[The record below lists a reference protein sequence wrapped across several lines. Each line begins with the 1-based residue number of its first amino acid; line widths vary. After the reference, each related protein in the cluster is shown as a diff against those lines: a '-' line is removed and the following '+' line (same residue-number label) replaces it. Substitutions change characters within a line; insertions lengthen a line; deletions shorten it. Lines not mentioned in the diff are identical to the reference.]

1 MLFYLSYLHFAFHK
15 SIIFALVYKILNMAN
30 EVLEH
35 LLEISRRRI
44 TNTETD
50 FLRELYADV
59 EWKSRLI
66 LLKGCRGVG
75 KTYMMLQHLKFC
87 NDTSVYLSL
96 DNIFFLSNT
105 LSETVDAL
113 YKKGYRLF
121 GLDEVHK
128 YPNWSIEIK
137 NIYDN
142 YSDVRL
148 IVTSSSAL
156 DIIAGQ
162 GDLSRR
168 MDEYR
173 MRGMSF
179 SEFVAFEHKEE
190 LPNFSLDELLENQT
204 EIYDEY
210 YERLDLSKKFN
221 TYLKKG
227 YYPYYKESGN
237 KYHDRLQSVIL
248 QVIDSDMAAIFKIDY
263 ESARQI
269 KKLLALISR
278 IVPFSPNVSKLSRD
292 LAMSRNSVLTYLDY
306 LSEADIIYGLK
317 SMVKS
322 DSALTKPD
330 KVYLENT
337 NLLYAFDVA
346 SVNSG
351 TIRETF
357 VMNTLSRAGMVSTPA
372 KGDFMIDEKYVIEV
386 GGANKTFHQ
395 LSGMPNAILVK
406 EGISRGGTGIIPMW
420 LLGLLK
426 TKR

>member
-1 MLFYLSYLHFAFHK
+1 MVKKYDMSNVAIDNL
-15 SIIFALVYKILNMAN
+15 I
-30 EVLEH
+30 
-35 LLEISRRRI
+35 EISRRRI
-44 TNTETD
+44 ENVETH
-50 FLRELYADV
+50 FLRELYRDV

-75 KTYMMLQHLKFC
+75 KTYMMLQRLKSS
-87 NDTSVYLSL
+87 DEESVYLSL
-96 DNIFFLSNT
+96 DNIYFLTNI
-105 LSETVDAL
+105 LSTTIDTL

-128 YPNWSIEIK
+128 YPNWSLEIK

-142 YSDVRL
+142 YPDIKL
-148 IVTSSSAL
+148 IITSSSAL
-156 DIIAGQ
+156 DIMAGQ

-179 SEFVAFEHKEE
+179 SEFLSFEYSEM
-190 LPNFSLDELLENQT
+190 LPTYSLEELLENHS
-204 EIYDEY
+204 EIYDAYFEK
-210 YERLDLSKKFN
+210 LDLGRKFN
-221 TYLKKG
+221 IYLKKG
-227 YYPYYKESGN
+227 YYPYYKESGI

-269 KKLLALISR
+269 KKMLALISK

-317 SMVKS
+317 STSKS
-322 DSALTKPD
+322 DSSLTKPD
-330 KVYLENT
+330 KIYFENT

-346 SVNSG
+346 SVNTG

-357 VMNTLSRAGMVSTPA
+357 VMNTLSRNGLVSTPT

-386 GGANKTFHQ
+386 GGANKSFHQ
-395 LSGMPNAILVK
+395 LAGMPNAILVK
-406 EGISRGGTGIIPMW
+406 EGIIRGGKGIIPMW
-420 LLGLLK
+420 LLSLLK
-426 TKR
+426 TKKY

>member
-1 MLFYLSYLHFAFHK
+1 MTNE
-15 SIIFALVYKILNMAN
+15 ALEN
-30 EVLEH
+30 

-44 TNTETD
+44 ANTETN
-50 FLRELYADV
+50 FLRDMYANI

-75 KTYMMLQHLKFC
+75 KTYMMLQHLKSSSAA
-87 NDTSVYLSL
+87 SVYLSL
-96 DNIFFLSNT
+96 DNIYFLSNT
-105 LSETVDAL
+105 LSETVETL
-113 YKKGYRLF
+113 YKKGIRLF

-148 IVTSSSAL
+148 IITSSSAL

-173 MRGMSF
+173 MRGLSF
-179 SEFVAFEHKEE
+179 TEFLLFEYDEN
-190 LPNFSLDELLENQT
+190 LPTYSLDELLEHHA

-210 YERLDLSKKFN
+210 YEKLDLGRKFN

-227 YYPYYKESGN
+227 YYPYYKESGS

-269 KKLLALISR
+269 KKMLAMISR

-317 SMVKS
+317 SLVKS
-322 DSALTKPD
+322 DSSLTKPD
-330 KVYLENT
+330 KIYFENT

-346 SVNSG
+346 AVNIG

-357 VMNTLSRAGMVSTPA
+357 VMNTLSRSGLVSTPA
-372 KGDFMIDEKYVIEV
+372 KGDFMIDAKYVIEV

-395 LSGMPNAILVK
+395 LGGMPNAILVK
-406 EGISRGGTGIIPMW
+406 EGISRGSTGILPMW
-420 LLGLLK
+420 ILGLLR
-426 TKR
+426 TKK

>member
-1 MLFYLSYLHFAFHK
+1 
-15 SIIFALVYKILNMAN
+15 MAN
-30 EVLEH
+30 EILEH
-35 LLEISRRRI
+35 LLEISKRRI
-44 TNTETD
+44 ANTETV
-50 FLRELYADV
+50 FFRQLYRDV
-59 EWKSRLI
+59 EWKSRII

-75 KTYMMLQHLKFC
+75 KTYMMLQYLKTSS
-87 NDTSVYLSL
+87 DTSIYLSL

-105 LSETVDAL
+105 LSETIDAL
-113 YKKGYRLF
+113 YKKGYRIF

-142 YSDVRL
+142 YTDVRL
-148 IVTSSSAL
+148 VITSSSAL
-156 DIIAGQ
+156 DIIAGK

-179 SEFVAFEHKEE
+179 SEFVAFECKEE
-190 LPNFSLDELLENQT
+190 IPNFPLDELIENHV
-204 EIYDEY
+204 EIYDKY
-210 YERLDLSKKFN
+210 YEKMDLGKKFN
-221 TYLKKG
+221 AYLKKG

-248 QVIDSDMAAIFKIDY
+248 QVIDSDMTAIFNIDY

-306 LSEADIIYGLK
+306 LAEADIIYGLK
-317 SMVKS
+317 SMTKS

-330 KVYLENT
+330 KIYLENT
-337 NLLYAFDVA
+337 NLLYAFDAA

-357 VMNTLSRAGMVSTPA
+357 VMNNLSRAGVVSTPT

-395 LSGMPNAILVK
+395 LSGMPNAILIK
-406 EGISRGGTGIIPMW
+406 EGISKGGTGIIPLWMI
-420 LLGLLK
+420 GLLQ

>member
-1 MLFYLSYLHFAFHK
+1 MTK
-15 SIIFALVYKILNMAN
+15 KALDN
-30 EVLEH
+30 
-35 LLEISRRRI
+35 LLEISHRRI
-44 TNTETD
+44 ANTETI
-50 FLRELYADV
+50 FLREIYTNV

-66 LLKGCRGVG
+66 LFKGCRGVG
-75 KTYMMLQHLKFC
+75 KTYMMLQYLKSSSI
-87 NDTSVYLSL
+87 TSAYLSL
-96 DNIFFLSNT
+96 DNIHFLSNT

-113 YKKGYRLF
+113 YKKGVRLF

-148 IVTSSSAL
+148 IITSSSAL
-156 DIIAGQ
+156 DIMAGQ

-168 MDEYR
+168 MDEYT

-179 SEFVAFEHKEE
+179 TEFLVFEYKEE
-190 LPNFSLDELLENQT
+190 LPTFTLDELLEQHA
-204 EIYDEY
+204 EIYDKY
-210 YERLDLSKKFN
+210 YERLELNRKFN
-221 TYLKKG
+221 IYLKKG
-227 YYPYYKESGN
+227 YYPYYKESGS

-269 KKLLALISR
+269 KKMLAMISR
-278 IVPFSPNVSKLSRD
+278 IVPFSPNVSKLARD

-306 LSEADIIYGLK
+306 LSEAGIIYGLK
-317 SMVKS
+317 SLAKS
-322 DSALTKPD
+322 DSSLTKPD
-330 KVYLENT
+330 KIYFENT

-346 SVNSG
+346 SVNIG

-357 VMNTLSRAGMVSTPA
+357 VMNTLSRSGTVSTPV

-395 LSGMPNAILVK
+395 LSGMPNGILVK
-406 EGISRGGTGIIPMW
+406 EGISRGSTGILPMW
-420 LLGLLK
+420 MLGLLK
-426 TKR
+426 TKI

>member
-1 MLFYLSYLHFAFHK
+1 
-15 SIIFALVYKILNMAN
+15 MAN
-30 EVLEH
+30 EILEH
-35 LLEISRRRI
+35 LLEISKRRI
-44 TNTETD
+44 ANTETV
-50 FLRELYADV
+50 FFRQLYRDV
-59 EWKSRLI
+59 EWKSRII

-75 KTYMMLQHLKFC
+75 KTYMMLQYLKTSS
-87 NDTSVYLSL
+87 DTSIYLSL

-105 LSETVDAL
+105 LSETIDPL
-113 YKKGYRLF
+113 YKKGYRIF

-142 YSDVRL
+142 YTDVRL
-148 IVTSSSAL
+148 VITSSSAL
-156 DIIAGQ
+156 DIIAGK

-179 SEFVAFEHKEE
+179 SEFVAFEYKEE
-190 LPNFSLDELLENQT
+190 IPNFPLDELIENHV
-204 EIYDEY
+204 EIYDKY
-210 YERLDLSKKFN
+210 YEKMDLGKKFN
-221 TYLKKG
+221 AYLKKG

-248 QVIDSDMAAIFKIDY
+248 QVIDSDMTAIFNIDY

-306 LSEADIIYGLK
+306 LAEADIIYGLK
-317 SMVKS
+317 SMTKS

-330 KVYLENT
+330 KIYLENT
-337 NLLYAFDVA
+337 NLLYAFDAA

-357 VMNTLSRAGMVSTPA
+357 VMNNLSRAGVVSTPT

-395 LSGMPNAILVK
+395 LSGMPNAILIK
-406 EGISRGGTGIIPMW
+406 EGISKGGTGIIPLWMI
-420 LLGLLK
+420 GLLE

>member
-1 MLFYLSYLHFAFHK
+1 MT
-15 SIIFALVYKILNMAN
+15 N
-30 EVLEH
+30 EGLDN
-35 LLEISRRRI
+35 LLEISNRRMAI
-44 TNTETD
+44 TEVS
-50 FLRELYADV
+50 FLREMYADV

-75 KTYMMLQHLKFC
+75 KTYLMLQHLKSS
-87 NDTSVYLSL
+87 NATSVYLSL

-105 LSETVDAL
+105 LSETVEVL
-113 YKKGYRLF
+113 YKKGIRLF

-142 YSDVRL
+142 YADVKL
-148 IVTSSSAL
+148 IITSSSAL
-156 DIIAGQ
+156 DILAGQ

-173 MRGMSF
+173 MRGLSF
-179 SEFVAFEHKEE
+179 SEFVSFEYNEN
-190 LPNFSLDELLENQT
+190 LPNFSLDELLKT
-204 EIYDEY
+204 HAEIYDEY
-210 YERLDLSKKFN
+210 YEKLEINKKFN

-227 YYPYYKESGN
+227 YYPYYKESGY

-248 QVIDSDMAAIFKIDY
+248 QVIDSDMAAIFRIDY

-322 DSALTKPD
+322 DSSMTKPD
-330 KVYLENT
+330 KIYLENT

-357 VMNTLSRAGMVSTPA
+357 VMNTLSRFGDVSTPV

-386 GGANKTFHQ
+386 GGANKMFHQ

-406 EGISRGGTGIIPMW
+406 EGIGKGSTGILPMW
-420 LLGLLK
+420 MLGLLR
-426 TKR
+426 TKNNVS

>member
-1 MLFYLSYLHFAFHK
+1 MN
-15 SIIFALVYKILNMAN
+15 IEALEN
-30 EVLEH
+30 
-35 LLEISRRRI
+35 LLEISKRRI

-50 FLRELYADV
+50 FLREMYAGV

-75 KTYMMLQHLKFC
+75 KTYMMLQHLKSSS
-87 NDTSVYLSL
+87 DTSAYLSL
-96 DNIFFLSNT
+96 DNIFFLSNS

-113 YKKGYRLF
+113 YKNGYRLF

-128 YPNWSIEIK
+128 YPKWSIEIK

-142 YSDVRL
+142 YSDARL
-148 IVTSSSAL
+148 VITSSSAL

-173 MRGMSF
+173 MRGLSF
-179 SEFVAFEHKEE
+179 NEFVAFEYKEE
-190 LPNFSLDELLENQT
+190 LPNFSLEELLKNHA

-210 YERLDLSKKFN
+210 YERLDLSRKFN
-221 TYLKKG
+221 SYLKKG

-269 KKLLALISR
+269 KKMLALIAR

-292 LAMSRNSVLTYLDY
+292 LSMSRNSVLTYLDY

-330 KVYLENT
+330 KIYLENT

-346 SVNSG
+346 SVNNG

-357 VMNTLSRAGMVSTPA
+357 VMNTMSRSGHVSTPA

-395 LSGMPNAILVK
+395 LSGMPNSILVK
-406 EGISRGGTGIIPMW
+406 EGISKGAKGVLPMW
-420 LLGLLK
+420 MLGLLK

>member
-1 MLFYLSYLHFAFHK
+1 
-15 SIIFALVYKILNMAN
+15 MAN
-30 EVLEH
+30 EVLEN
-35 LLEISRRRI
+35 LLEISKRRI
-44 TNTETD
+44 ANTETD
-50 FLRELYADV
+50 FLRDMYLDI

-75 KTYMMLQHLKFC
+75 KTYMMLQHLKSSS
-87 NDTSVYLSL
+87 DPSAYLSL
-96 DNIFFLSNT
+96 DNLFFLSDT

-142 YSDVRL
+142 YTDVRL
-148 IVTSSSAL
+148 IITSSSAL

-173 MRGMSF
+173 MRGMAF
-179 SEFVAFEHKEE
+179 SEFVAFEYKEE
-190 LPNFSLDELLENQT
+190 LPTFSLDELLENQT

-210 YERLDLSKKFN
+210 YERLDISRKFN

-269 KKLLALISR
+269 KKLLSLISR

-317 SMVKS
+317 SNVKS
-322 DSALTKPD
+322 DSSLTKPD
-330 KVYLENT
+330 KIYLENT

-357 VMNTLSRAGMVSTPA
+357 VMNTLSRAGAVSTPT

-386 GGANKTFHQ
+386 GGVNKTFHQ

-406 EGISRGGTGIIPMW
+406 EGISRGGMGIIPMW

>member
-1 MLFYLSYLHFAFHK
+1 
-15 SIIFALVYKILNMAN
+15 MAN
-30 EVLEH
+30 EILEH
-35 LLEISRRRI
+35 LLEISKRRI
-44 TNTETD
+44 ANTETD
-50 FLRELYADV
+50 FFRQLYRDV
-59 EWKSRLI
+59 EWKSRII

-75 KTYMMLQHLKFC
+75 KTYMMLQYLKTSS
-87 NDTSVYLSL
+87 DTSIYLSL

-105 LSETVDAL
+105 LSETIDAL
-113 YKKGYRLF
+113 YKKGYRIF

-137 NIYDN
+137 NVYDN
-142 YSDVRL
+142 YTDVRL
-148 IVTSSSAL
+148 VITSSSAL
-156 DIIAGQ
+156 DIIAGK

-179 SEFVAFEHKEE
+179 SEFVAFEYKEE
-190 LPNFSLDELLENQT
+190 IPNFPLDELIENHV
-204 EIYDEY
+204 EIYDKY
-210 YERLDLSKKFN
+210 YEKMDLGKKFN

-248 QVIDSDMAAIFKIDY
+248 QVIDSDMTAIFNIDY

-306 LSEADIIYGLK
+306 LAEADIIYGLK
-317 SMVKS
+317 SMTKS

-330 KVYLENT
+330 KIYLENT
-337 NLLYAFDVA
+337 NLLYAFDAA

-357 VMNTLSRAGMVSTPA
+357 VMNNLSRAGVVSTPT

-395 LSGMPNAILVK
+395 LSGMPNAILIK
-406 EGISRGGTGIIPMW
+406 EGISKGGTGIIPLWMI
-420 LLGLLK
+420 GLLE